1 MYTIKGTENFG
12 ILDSPGDTEND
23 KYLQFFSSKGYIYS
37 KMLIYIIDERSVL
50 GSDSIGNNEKL
61 KTLLNLRR
69 DYKIPLLILLTHS
82 DNYCEG
88 VKKVEN
94 EWKETCKKTINDNKN
109 NLLKFINE
117 NNYNI
122 GENDIMHIV
131 LVEEK
136 KEKKEMTLEEKVKN
150 LNKKM
155 RDIYEKSDKATKDI
169 ILMSYYSGFNSNN
182 NEVKDFLD
190 DEIKILRQKELIE
203 KIKEKLPSQYHSALI
218 QK

>member
-1 MYTIKGTENFG
+1 MYTIKGTENFA

-50 GSDSIGNNEKL
+50 DSDSIGNNEKL

-82 DNYCEG
+82 DNYCEE
-88 VKKVEN
+88 VKNREN
-94 EWKETCKKTINDNKN
+94 EWKETCKNTINDNKN

-136 KEKKEMTLEEKVKN
+136 VEMTLEEKVKN
-150 LNKKM
+150 LDDET
-155 RDIYEKSDKATKDI
+155 REEYENSDEATRKI
-169 ILMSYYSGFNSNN
+169 ILRTFYRGKNSNN

-190 DEIKILRQKELIE
+190 KEIKILRQKELIE

>member
-1 MYTIKGTENFG
+1 MYTIKGTENFA

-23 KYLQFFSSKGYIYS
+23 EYLQFFSKKGYTYS
-37 KMLIYIIDERSVL
+37 KMLIYIINEKSGLD
-50 GSDSIGNNEKL
+50 SDSIGNNEKL

-94 EWKETCKKTINDNKN
+94 EWKETCKKTINDNKS
-109 NLLKFINE
+109 NLLKFIKE

-131 LVEEK
+131 LTEEK
-136 KEKKEMTLEEKVKN
+136 VEMTLEEKVKN
-150 LNKKM
+150 LDDET
-155 RDIYEKSDKATKDI
+155 REEYENSDEAARKI
-169 ILMSYYSGFNSNN
+169 ILRTFYRGKNSNN

-190 DEIKILRQKELIE
+190 KEIKILRQKELIK

>member
-1 MYTIKGTENFG
+1 MYTIKGTENFA

-23 KYLQFFSSKGYIYS
+23 KYLQFFSKKGYTYS
-37 KMLIYIIDERSVL
+37 KMLIYIIDEGSGL
-50 GSDSIGNNEKL
+50 DSDSIGNNKKL

-82 DNYCEG
+82 DNYCEE
-88 VKKVEN
+88 VKNREN
-94 EWKETCKKTINDNKN
+94 EWKETCKKTINDNKS
-109 NLLKFINE
+109 NLIKFINE

-136 KEKKEMTLEEKVKN
+136 EEMTLEEKVKN

>member
-1 MYTIKGTENFG
+1 
-12 ILDSPGDTEND
+12 
-23 KYLQFFSSKGYIYS
+23 
-37 KMLIYIIDERSVL
+37 MLIYIIAERSVL

-94 EWKETCKKTINDNKN
+94 EWKETCKKTINDNKS
-109 NLLKFINE
+109 NLIKFINE

-136 KEKKEMTLEEKVKN
+136 VEMTLEEKLKN
-150 LNKKM
+150 LDEET
-155 RDIYEKSDKATKDI
+155 REEYDKSDEATRKI
-169 ILMSYYSGFNSNN
+169 ILRTFYRGKNSNN

-190 DEIKILRQKELIE
+190 KEIKILRQKGLIE

>member
-50 GSDSIGNNEKL
+50 DSDSIGNNEKL

-82 DNYCEG
+82 DNYCEE
-88 VKKVEN
+88 VKNREN
-94 EWKETCKKTINDNKN
+94 EWKEICKNTINDNKN

-136 KEKKEMTLEEKVKN
+136 VEMTLEEKVKN
-150 LNKKM
+150 LDDET
-155 RDIYEKSDKATKDI
+155 REEYENSDEATRKI
-169 ILMSYYSGFNSNN
+169 ILRTFYRGKNLNN

-190 DEIKILRQKELIE
+190 KEIKILRQKGLIE

>member
-1 MYTIKGTENFG
+1 MYAIKGTENFG

-23 KYLQFFSSKGYIYS
+23 KYLQFFSKKGYTYS
-37 KMLIYIIDERSVL
+37 KMLIYIIDERSGL
-50 GSDSIGNNEKL
+50 DSDSIGNNEKL

-82 DNYCEG
+82 DNYCEK
-88 VKKVEN
+88 VKNREN
-94 EWKETCKKTINDNKN
+94 EWKEICKKTINDNKS
-109 NLLKFINE
+109 NLIKFINE

-136 KEKKEMTLEEKVKN
+136 VEMTLEEKVKN
-150 LNKKM
+150 LDDET
-155 RDIYEKSDKATKDI
+155 REEYENSDEATRKI
-169 ILMSYYSGFNSNN
+169 ILRTFYRGKNLNN

-190 DEIKILRQKELIE
+190 KEIKILRQKGLIE

>member
-50 GSDSIGNNEKL
+50 DSNSIGNNEKL

-82 DNYCEG
+82 DNYCEE
-88 VKKVEN
+88 VKNREN

-136 KEKKEMTLEEKVKN
+136 VEMTLEEKVKN
-150 LNKKM
+150 LDDET
-155 RDIYEKSDKATKDI
+155 REEYENSDEATRKI
-169 ILMSYYSGFNSNN
+169 ILRTFYRGKNSNN

-190 DEIKILRQKELIE
+190 KEIKILRQKGLIE

>member
-1 MYTIKGTENFG
+1 MYAIKGTENFA

-37 KMLIYIIDERSVL
+37 KMLIYIIDERRGL
-50 GSDSIGNNEKL
+50 DSDSIGNNEKL

-82 DNYCEG
+82 DNYCEE
-88 VKKVEN
+88 VKNREN

-136 KEKKEMTLEEKVKN
+136 VEMTLEEKVKN
-150 LNKKM
+150 LDDEA
-155 RDIYEKSDKATKDI
+155 REEYENSDEATRKI
-169 ILMSYYSGFNSNN
+169 ILRIYYKGKNSNN

-190 DEIKILRQKELIE
+190 KEIGILRQKGLIE
-203 KIKEKLPSQYHSALI
+203 KIKEKLPSQYHNTLI